1 VIAKWQTVNIIDNF
15 DLTIFQA
22 QKVQRRNPENN
33 KTGVFTVLNSK
44 DWANVIPITNEGKI
58 VMVEQYRHG
67 TDEITF
73 ELPGGLIEI
82 DEKPDKAAMRECKE
96 ETGFVSNQDIVLLGV
111 SRPNPAFLNN
121 KCYSYLW
128 ENCGKVCEQNLD
140 THEVINIHE
149 FSQEEV
155 KHKINSGIINHCVIL
170 TAFYF
175 FSLRYKF

>member
-1 VIAKWQTVNIIDNF
+1 MIEKWQTVNIIDNF
-15 DLTIFQA
+15 DLTIFKA
-22 QKVQRRNPENN
+22 QKVQRENPVT
-33 KTGVFTVLNSK
+33 KKIGVFTVLNSK
-44 DWANVIPITNEGKI
+44 DWANIIPITPEGKI

-67 TDEITF
+67 TNEVTI

-82 DEKPDKAAMRECKE
+82 GENPEKAAIRECKE
-96 ETGFVSNQDIVLLGV
+96 ETGYVSDKKPILLGV

-128 ENCGKVCEQNLD
+128 ENCGKVCGQNLD
-140 THEVINIHE
+140 THEVIKIHE

-155 KHKINSGIINHCVIL
+155 KHKINSGEINHCVIL

>member
-1 VIAKWQTVNIIDNF
+1 MIDKWQTVNISDNF

-22 QKVQRRNPENN
+22 QKVQRKNPVTN
-33 KTGVFTVLNSK
+33 KIGVFTVLNSK
-44 DWANVIPITNEGKI
+44 DWANIIPITPEGKI

-67 TDEITF
+67 TDEITL

-82 DEKPDKAAMRECKE
+82 GENPHKAAMRECKE
-96 ETGFVSNQDIVLLGV
+96 ETGFVSDKEPILLGV

-128 ENCGKVCEQNLD
+128 ENCVKVCGQNLD
-140 THEVINIHE
+140 THEVIKIHE
-149 FSQEEV
+149 FSQDEV
-155 KHKINSGIINHCVIL
+155 KHKIESGIINHCVIL

>member
-1 VIAKWQTVNIIDNF
+1 MIDKWQTVNIIDNL
-15 DLTIFQA
+15 DLTIFQV
-22 QKVQRRNPENN
+22 QKVQRKNPVTD
-33 KTGVFTVLNSK
+33 KIGVFTVLNSK
-44 DWANVIPITNEGKI
+44 DWANVIPITSEGKI

-73 ELPGGLIEI
+73 ELPGGLVEI
-82 DEKPDKAAMRECKE
+82 GENPDNAAMRECEE
-96 ETGFVSNQDIVLLGV
+96 ETGFVSNQEPILLGV

-128 ENCGKVCEQNLD
+128 ENCGKVCGQKLD

-149 FSQEEV
+149 FSPEKV
-155 KHKINSGIINHCVIL
+155 KQMINSGLINHCVIL